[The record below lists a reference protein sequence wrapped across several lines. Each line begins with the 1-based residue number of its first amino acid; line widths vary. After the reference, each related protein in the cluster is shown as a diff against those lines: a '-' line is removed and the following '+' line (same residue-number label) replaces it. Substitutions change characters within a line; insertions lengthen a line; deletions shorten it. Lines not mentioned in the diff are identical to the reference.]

1 MRLAPVPG
9 HDGVEHPFGQEEMAR
24 TLAFLFIAGGTT
36 VLLSLAAG
44 HAPDTDARGVVITA
58 ALAVIIGPVL
68 LAVGQRPPEWGVP
81 LFLVCG
87 TTAITSV
94 VFFDGQGSIYA
105 AFYPWVG
112 AEAFL
117 FLNRRGIFL
126 QIAYMAS
133 AYGWAL
139 HATGTAN
146 AWQHWC
152 VALGATI
159 ALGLLVGYLRLRLV
173 RLLDRLTAVAR
184 TDELTEIP
192 NRRAFQERFD
202 QELAR
207 AARDAQPLSVL
218 VGDLDGFKLVNDRQG
233 HHAGDAALR
242 RVAAELEQWKRLTD
256 VAARVGG
263 EEFAL
268 LLPATAHDEAL
279 QVAERLRLGI
289 REVFAGDEVPL
300 SISFGIATF
309 PVHAPDG
316 PGVLRAAD
324 LALYSAKEKGR
335 DRSVVFSEQASKSL
349 EGARQRLADSSEMQ
363 LATVV
368 GLAEALDI
376 RDTGTGEHSR
386 TVARYAGMMARRMGF
401 AGQRVDRIELAGLLH
416 DVGKIG
422 ISDSVLTKPGPL
434 DDDEWKQMRT
444 HPQIGARLL
453 GRPELADLRGW
464 IVAHH
469 ERPDGKGYPFGL
481 SHGDIPLE
489 ARILSVADA
498 YEAMT
503 ADRVYKRAMAAEAA
517 RQELLACAGTQFD
530 AEVVSV
536 FLQAL
541 EEEETE
547 VDTDSSEQVVV
558 QRT

>member
-1 MRLAPVPG
+1 
-9 HDGVEHPFGQEEMAR
+9 MAR
-24 TLAFLFIAGGTT
+24 TLAFLFFAGGST

-44 HAPDTDARGVVITA
+44 HAPDTDARGVVVTA
-58 ALAVIIGPVL
+58 ILALVVGPVL
-68 LAVGQRPPEWGVP
+68 LAVGRRLPDWGVP

-94 VFFDGQGSIYA
+94 VYFDGQGSIYA

-117 FLNRRGIFL
+117 FLNRRGILL
-126 QIAYMAS
+126 QIVYMAT
-133 AYGWAL
+133 AYAWAL
-139 HATGTAN
+139 HATDTTN

-152 VALGATI
+152 VAMGATI

-184 TDELTEIP
+184 TDELTAIP
-192 NRRAFQERFD
+192 NRRAFQERFE

-218 VGDLDGFKLVNDRQG
+218 MGDLDGFKLVNDRGG
-233 HHAGDAALR
+233 HHTGDAALR
-242 RVAAELEQWKRLTD
+242 RVATELEQWKRLTD

-309 PVHAPDG
+309 PIHAPDG

-324 LALYSAKEKGR
+324 QALYSAKEQGR

-376 RDTGTGEHSR
+376 RDTGTGQHSR

-401 AGQRVDRIELAGLLH
+401 AGQRIERIELAGLLH

-422 ISDSVLTKPGPL
+422 ISDNVLTKPGPL

-517 RQELLACAGTQFD
+517 RGELLACAGTQFD

-541 EEEETE
+541 EEEEIE
-547 VDTDSSEQVVV
+547 EDTSSSEEVVV